1 MVFIVEAVISTLL
14 SASLQVLFD
23 RLSPRTNLIEF
34 FQRHKFD
41 EILFENLETTLL
53 QVNAVLSDAE
63 EKQITNLSVRQ
74 WIDELK
80 DAAYHTAD
88 LLDEIHSLALAESH
102 ASNSS
107 ALNKRVQKSKS
118 KIEKMTRKLDNMA
131 KHKDV
136 LGLKEIFSEKPSPRL
151 QLTSLV
157 DETEVYGRGT
167 DKRKIMDFLLSGAG
181 ESCFKFEIGKSH
193 RISKRARH
201 FSYVR
206 DQTVDGLEK
215 FDALKEAEFLWTFLP
230 LSLSSSSVSCSIN
243 MTVVDT
249 YLPRQ
254 KQLRVLSLSH
264 YGNINVLPDK
274 FGKLLH
280 LRYLDLSHN
289 AIAELPKSIGC
300 LYNLQTLILSHC
312 AQLVRLPASMI
323 NLINLGHLDLNRTTS
338 LIMMP
343 LEFGRLKS
351 LQILTAFV
359 VSNSTR
365 GSSISE
371 LGGLLLLR
379 GKLTILELQNVRN
392 VEDTENAKLKDK
404 ENVKELEFNWSSN
417 VGHDQETILE
427 KLSPHENIE
436 KVSIAGILKFEDM
449 PNWIHWSSLA
459 VTGGGFPS
467 LQELHIQKCEN
478 LIEIPNCLPSLELLF
493 IDECWQFQFDD
504 FIDYPALQTLH
515 IESCN
520 YPTNF
525 TLNFFSQIKFLHI
538 QNCRYLRFL
547 EISEELH
554 QELSLFWVLEISEC
568 PNMELFS
575 GRGFPAPNLTTFSV
589 LNCNNLRS
597 MPEQMHTLLS
607 SLQTLKISGCP
618 KLVSFPDGGLPPS
631 LQTLTIQNCVNL
643 TPQNAWGLRNMS
655 SLTRLIIECAYDNVT
670 SFPDEGLLPAS
681 LTSLEISGFQ
691 VLKNLDLSGLQH
703 LILLNDLHIE
713 CSRLQ
718 TLSDGMLPTSLSS
731 LRISGS
737 SSLTDLCR
745 KDQGVYWDKIS
756 HIPNKVINSTEIH

>member
-157 DETEVYGRGT
+157 DETELSSLQELHVKNMQLLDSIQVGFYGNGSS
-167 DKRKIMDFLLSGAG
+167 DFVSFA
-181 ESCFKFEIGKSH
+181 
-193 RISKRARH
+193 
-201 FSYVR
+201 
-206 DQTVDGLEK
+206 
-215 FDALKEAEFLWTFLP
+215 
-230 LSLSSSSVSCSIN
+230 SLS
-243 MTVVDT
+243 
-249 YLPRQ
+249 
-254 KQLRVLSLSH
+254 
-264 YGNINVLPDK
+264 
-274 FGKLLH
+274 
-280 LRYLDLSHN
+280 
-289 AIAELPKSIGC
+289 
-300 LYNLQTLILSHC
+300 
-312 AQLVRLPASMI
+312 
-323 NLINLGHLDLNRTTS
+323 
-338 LIMMP
+338 
-343 LEFGRLKS
+343 
-351 LQILTAFV
+351 
-359 VSNSTR
+359 
-365 GSSISE
+365 
-371 LGGLLLLR
+371 
-379 GKLTILELQNVRN
+379 
-392 VEDTENAKLKDK
+392 
-404 ENVKELEFNWSSN
+404 
-417 VGHDQETILE
+417 
-427 KLSPHENIE
+427 
-436 KVSIAGILKFEDM
+436 ILKFEDM

-681 LTSLEISGFQ
+681 LTSLEISGFPM
-691 VLKNLDLSGLQH
+691 LKNLDLSGLQH